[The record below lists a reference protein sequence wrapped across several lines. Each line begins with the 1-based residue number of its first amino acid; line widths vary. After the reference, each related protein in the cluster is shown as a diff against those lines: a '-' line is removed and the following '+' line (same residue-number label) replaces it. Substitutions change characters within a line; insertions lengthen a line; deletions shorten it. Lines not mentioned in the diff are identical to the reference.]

1 MTLNH
6 FKTNFPEVYAQYAS
20 SKYALQKE
28 KAILNRI
35 RDFLY
40 TKGVEISLI
49 PDENEVY
56 YFSIIT
62 FKENKPPKRFEEYKV
77 KPMVKALSY
86 GIESAIAYL
95 ETGFYN

>member
-6 FKTNFPEVYAQYAS
+6 FKTNFPEVYAQYTS

-40 TKGVEISLI
+40 AKGVEISLT
-49 PDENEVY
+49 PDENEIY
-56 YFSIIT
+56 YFPTIKFTGDTPTKS
-62 FKENKPPKRFEEYKV
+62 FEGYQMKSSD
-77 KPMVKALSY
+77 KALSY
-86 GIESAIAYL
+86 GVESAIAYL